1 MKIIF
6 LFTLSFIVW
15 SSFAIDSISG
25 DVTNSP
31 QQSVN
36 ADSEQARFELLLK
49 DLYVTDKSQYHFV
62 LGEDYYFGEYRNRD
76 VSMAVD
82 NLLSSLKADDRNPKA
97 NYLLGT
103 IYAVERNYFNKELA
117 VKHLKRATDSG
128 DVDALENLYHLYRRG
143 WLVRS
148 DIYPYLVAGK
158 SSSESVALAYAQEQ
172 LGICSEDVSNVC
184 MVKLS
189 DFLLARQ
196 FKDRESDA
204 MFLLAKIYSK
214 ADLAIFDAQKRDFYL
229 SKSADLG
236 NKDAIRI
243 LEGYKRHL
251 GPAKSNN

>member
-97 NYLLGT
+97 N
-103 IYAVERNYFNKELA
+103 
-117 VKHLKRATDSG
+117 
-128 DVDALENLYHLYRRG
+128 
-143 WLVRS
+143 
-148 DIYPYLVAGK
+148 
-158 SSSESVALAYAQEQ
+158 
-172 LGICSEDVSNVC
+172 
-184 MVKLS
+184 
-189 DFLLARQ
+189 
-196 FKDRESDA
+196 
-204 MFLLAKIYSK
+204 
-214 ADLAIFDAQKRDFYL
+214 
-229 SKSADLG
+229 
-236 NKDAIRI
+236 
-243 LEGYKRHL
+243 
-251 GPAKSNN
+251 